1 MTLQRNTGPN
11 RGNQRAECEGGLMK
25 KQTDLNG
32 VKQVASALLFTDIE
46 KTKYSPMVVQHPFT
60 NTGIAAISADGSFQ
74 LLNLLEKPED
84 LNIWR
89 QSVRQQIE
97 NAETSYQIYSL
108 INSPYALAFLRFSE
122 PYLSKEDFSSILADA
137 WMMSEYA
144 NRDSNVSKEQLV
156 SMFKQADRTKL
167 MNEVERTQLDAL
179 ADPVTVYRG
188 VTDYNAKNIRALS
201 WTLDYDT
208 AAWFAH
214 RFGEDGMVYQAKI
227 KKEHIFALLTGR
239 NESEVVL
246 DPKYLED
253 IALDLELKQEP
264 ELTM

>member
-1 MTLQRNTGPN
+1 
-11 RGNQRAECEGGLMK
+11 MK
-25 KQTDLNG
+25 KHTDLDG

-60 NTGIAAISADGSFQ
+60 NTGVTAISVEGSFR
-74 LLNLLEKPED
+74 LLNLLENPED

-89 QSVRQQIE
+89 QSMRQQID
-97 NAETSYQIYSL
+97 NVETPYQIYSL
-108 INSPYALAFLRFSE
+108 TFLRFSE

-144 NRDSNVSKEQLV
+144 NRDANVSKERLV
-156 SMFKQADRTKL
+156 SMFKQADRAKL
-167 MNEVERTQLDAL
+167 MNKMERTRLDAL
-179 ADPVTVYRG
+179 EDPVTVYRG
-188 VTDYNAKNIRALS
+188 VTSYNAQNVRALS

-208 AAWFAH
+208 AVWFAH
-214 RFGEDGMVYQAKI
+214 RFGEDGMVYQAQI

-253 IALDLELKQEP
+253 IAPDLELKQEP

>member
-1 MTLQRNTGPN
+1 
-11 RGNQRAECEGGLMK
+11 MK
-25 KQTDLNG
+25 KHTDLDG

-97 NAETSYQIYSL
+97 SAETSYQIYSL

-144 NRDSNVSKEQLV
+144 NRDANVSKEQLV

-208 AAWFAH
+208 AVWFAH

>member
-1 MTLQRNTGPN
+1 
-11 RGNQRAECEGGLMK
+11 MK

-144 NRDSNVSKEQLV
+144 NRDANVSKEQLV

-253 IALDLELKQEP
+253 IAPDLELKQEP

>member
-1 MTLQRNTGPN
+1 
-11 RGNQRAECEGGLMK
+11 MK
-25 KQTDLNG
+25 KHTDLDG

-60 NTGIAAISADGSFQ
+60 NTGVTAISVEGSFQ
-74 LLNLLEKPED
+74 FLNLLENPKD
-84 LNIWR
+84 LDMWR
-89 QSVRQQIE
+89 QSMRQQIH
-97 NAETSYQIYSL
+97 NALT
-108 INSPYALAFLRFSE
+108 FLRFSQ

-137 WMMSEYA
+137 WMKSEYA
-144 NRDSNVSKEQLV
+144 NRDANVSKERLV
-156 SMFKQADRTKL
+156 SMFKQADRAKL
-167 MNEVERTQLDAL
+167 MSDMERTQLDAL

-188 VTDYNAKNIRALS
+188 VTNYNAKNICALS

-208 AAWFAH
+208 AVWFAH
-214 RFGEDGMVYQAKI
+214 RFGEDGMVYQAQI

-253 IALDLELKQEP
+253 IAPDLELKQEP

>member
-1 MTLQRNTGPN
+1 
-11 RGNQRAECEGGLMK
+11 MK

-144 NRDSNVSKEQLV
+144 NRDANVSKEQLV
-156 SMFKQADRTKL
+156 SMFKQADRAKL
-167 MNEVERTQLDAL
+167 MSDMERTQLDAL

>member
-1 MTLQRNTGPN
+1 
-11 RGNQRAECEGGLMK
+11 
-25 KQTDLNG
+25 
-32 VKQVASALLFTDIE
+32 
-46 KTKYSPMVVQHPFT
+46 MVVQHPFT

>member
-1 MTLQRNTGPN
+1 
-11 RGNQRAECEGGLMK
+11 MK

-137 WMMSEYA
+137 WMMSE
-144 NRDSNVSKEQLV
+144 
-156 SMFKQADRTKL
+156 
-167 MNEVERTQLDAL
+167 
-179 ADPVTVYRG
+179 
-188 VTDYNAKNIRALS
+188 
-201 WTLDYDT
+201 
-208 AAWFAH
+208 
-214 RFGEDGMVYQAKI
+214 
-227 KKEHIFALLTGR
+227 
-239 NESEVVL
+239 
-246 DPKYLED
+246 
-253 IALDLELKQEP
+253 
-264 ELTM
+264 

>member
-1 MTLQRNTGPN
+1 
-11 RGNQRAECEGGLMK
+11 MK
-25 KQTDLNG
+25 KHTDLDG

-60 NTGIAAISADGSFQ
+60 NTGVTAISVEGSFQ
-74 LLNLLEKPED
+74 FLNLLENPKD
-84 LNIWR
+84 LDMWR
-89 QSVRQQIE
+89 QSMRQQIH
-97 NAETSYQIYSL
+97 NAETPYQIYSL
-108 INSPYALAFLRFSE
+108 INSPYALTFLRFSE

-137 WMMSEYA
+137 WMKSEYA
-144 NRDSNVSKEQLV
+144 NRDANVSKERLV
-156 SMFKQADRTKL
+156 SMFKQADRAKL
-167 MNEVERTQLDAL
+167 MNDMERTQLDAL

-188 VTDYNAKNIRALS
+188 VTNYNAKNIRALS

-208 AAWFAH
+208 AVWFAH
-214 RFGEDGMVYQAKI
+214 RFGEDGMVYQAQI

-246 DPKYLED
+246 DPKYLKD
-253 IALDLELKQEP
+253 IAPDLELKQEP

>member
-1 MTLQRNTGPN
+1 
-11 RGNQRAECEGGLMK
+11 MK

-97 NAETSYQIYSL
+97 SAETSYQIYSL

-144 NRDSNVSKEQLV
+144 NRDANVSKEQLV

-208 AAWFAH
+208 AVWFAH

>member
-1 MTLQRNTGPN
+1 
-11 RGNQRAECEGGLMK
+11 MK
-25 KQTDLNG
+25 KHTDLDG

-60 NTGIAAISADGSFQ
+60 NTGVTAISVEGSFR
-74 LLNLLEKPED
+74 LLNLLENPED

-89 QSVRQQIE
+89 QSMRQQID
-97 NAETSYQIYSL
+97 NVETPYQIYSL
-108 INSPYALAFLRFSE
+108 INSPYALTFLRFSE

-144 NRDSNVSKEQLV
+144 NRDANVSKERLV
-156 SMFKQADRTKL
+156 SMFKQADRAKL
-167 MNEVERTQLDAL
+167 MNKMERTRLDAL
-179 ADPVTVYRG
+179 EDPVTVYRG
-188 VTDYNAKNIRALS
+188 VTSYNAQNVRALS

-208 AAWFAH
+208 AVWFAH
-214 RFGEDGMVYQAKI
+214 RFGEDGMVYQAQI

-253 IALDLELKQEP
+253 IAQDLELRQEP

>member
-1 MTLQRNTGPN
+1 
-11 RGNQRAECEGGLMK
+11 MK
-25 KQTDLNG
+25 KHTDLDG

-60 NTGIAAISADGSFQ
+60 NTGVTAISVEGSFQ
-74 LLNLLEKPED
+74 FLNLLENPKD
-84 LNIWR
+84 LDMWR
-89 QSVRQQIE
+89 QSMRQQIH
-97 NAETSYQIYSL
+97 NTETPYQIYSL
-108 INSPYALAFLRFSE
+108 INSPYALTFLRFSQ

-137 WMMSEYA
+137 WMKSEYA
-144 NRDSNVSKEQLV
+144 NVSKERLV
-156 SMFKQADRTKL
+156 SMFKQADRAKL
-167 MNEVERTQLDAL
+167 MNDMERTQLDAL

-188 VTDYNAKNIRALS
+188 VTNYNAKNIRALS

-208 AAWFAH
+208 AVWFAH
-214 RFGEDGMVYQAKI
+214 RFGEDGMVYQAQI

-253 IALDLELKQEP
+253 IAPDLELKQEP

>member
-1 MTLQRNTGPN
+1 
-11 RGNQRAECEGGLMK
+11 MK
-25 KQTDLNG
+25 KHTDLDG

-60 NTGIAAISADGSFQ
+60 NTGVTAISVEGSFQ
-74 LLNLLEKPED
+74 FLNLLENPKD
-84 LNIWR
+84 LDMWR
-89 QSVRQQIE
+89 QSMRQQIH
-97 NAETSYQIYSL
+97 NVETPYQIYSL
-108 INSPYALAFLRFSE
+108 INSPYALTFLRFSQ

-137 WMMSEYA
+137 WMKSEYA
-144 NRDSNVSKEQLV
+144 NRDANVSKERLV
-156 SMFKQADRTKL
+156 SMFKQADRAKL
-167 MNEVERTQLDAL
+167 MNDMERTQLDAL

-188 VTDYNAKNIRALS
+188 VTNYNAKNIRALS

-208 AAWFAH
+208 AVWFAH
-214 RFGEDGMVYQAKI
+214 RFGEDGMVYQAQI

-253 IALDLELKQEP
+253 IAPDLELKQEP

>member
-1 MTLQRNTGPN
+1 
-11 RGNQRAECEGGLMK
+11 MK

-144 NRDSNVSKEQLV
+144 NRDANVSKEQLV

>member
-264 ELTM
+264 DLTM